1 LAETPLRRQ
10 YLQIKSQYPD
20 TIVFFRL
27 GDFYETFDGDAAIVA
42 RVCDVV
48 LTSRPTSKDQRIPMA
63 GVPYHS
69 AEGYISRL
77 VQAGYKVAV
86 AEQLSAPT
94 VDEETAARRIR
105 LGKKESSLTA
115 NWAEAGVPGHQIGK
129 GRELVERDVVRVIT
143 PGTVTEP
150 GMLDERRNN
159 YVVAALVEAEGA
171 GIAYADITTG
181 EFATTEIR
189 RPASELSLAVQQEL
203 DRLHPAEILSPDE
216 WQDAAERGGRN
227 AYRAWAAGTDDR
239 RQTTD
244 DGQQQSKSHNGN
256 TPHSAFRTPHSTT
269 TPVDTWTLE
278 QARRRLLK
286 HFGAASLEPYG
297 CARLPL
303 ATRAA
308 GALLAYIGETNRA
321 ALQQLTRLVT
331 YSTEQ
336 YMALDPH
343 TRRNLE
349 IAESQGGRRNS
360 LLFVLDETRTAMA
373 SRLLARWLNQPLLDL
388 NRLNSRQDAIE
399 AFVDNAALRV
409 ELRDLLNNL
418 PDLERLTTRIV
429 QGNAGPR
436 DLIAVK
442 TTLDRLPDIHATLAM
457 PDAIEGRR
465 QKVEESSDSEQS
477 KIQNPKSK
485 ILGSLASRIQP
496 CEDLSDLIG
505 RAIADDPPALI
516 GTGEAIRPG
525 FSSDLDNFRAASKD
539 AKAWIAGLENQERV
553 RTGIKGLKVGYNKVF
568 GYYIEISN
576 AGADAVPKDYIRK
589 QTLVGAE
596 RYITPELKEYE
607 NLILNAQ
614 EKLVELERAAFGEV
628 LKEVGASSARLMG
641 VAEALALLDVF
652 AALAEVAVRHSYTR
666 PKLDDSPVLDIREGR
681 HPVVERTL
689 RDEQFVPNDA
699 HLDSRDAQVVIL
711 TGPNMAGKS
720 VYIKQVALIVL
731 LAQIGSF
738 VPAEEAHIGLVD
750 RIFTRV
756 GAQDD
761 IATGRSTFMVEMEET
776 AYILHH
782 ATSRSLVILD
792 EIGRGTSTYDGLA
805 IARAVVEYIHN
816 SPRLQSKTLFATHYH
831 ELTEL
836 EKLLPRVRNYNVA
849 VAEEGERVVFLH
861 KIVPGGADRSYGI
874 HVARLAGLP
883 RAILRRA
890 EDILE
895 DLERGGT
902 KEARRKA
909 MQQPVDDRQLALPFA
924 QAITDPIRDE
934 LRRLRPEEMSPL
946 EALGV
951 LYELHKKAQES

>member
-1 LAETPLRRQ
+1 VAETPLRRQ
-10 YLQIKSQYPD
+10 YLQIKSQHPG

-27 GDFYETFDGDAAIVA
+27 GDFYETFDEDAAIVA

-86 AEQLSAPT
+86 AEQLTAPT

-105 LGKKESSLTA
+105 LGKKESVLTA
-115 NWAEAGVPGHQIGK
+115 NWAESGVPGHQVGK

-150 GMLDERRNN
+150 GMLDEKRNN
-159 YVVAALVEAEGA
+159 YIVAALVEREGA

-189 RPASELSLAVQQEL
+189 RPPQELPLAVQQEL
-203 DRLHPAEILSPDE
+203 DRLNPAEILAPE
-216 WQDAAERGGRN
+216 
-227 AYRAWAAGTDDR
+227 TI
-239 RQTTD
+239 D
-244 DGQQQSKSHNGN
+244 DGRWTMNGSKNEQGSLDNSKFKIQNSILETH
-256 TPHSAFRTPHSTT
+256 
-269 TPVDTWTLE
+269 TPVEQWTLE

-286 HFGAASLEPYG
+286 HFAAASLEPYG

-308 GALLAYIGETNRA
+308 GALLAYIGEANRS

-349 IAESQGGRRNS
+349 IAESSGGRRNS
-360 LLFVLDETRTAMA
+360 LLSVLDETRTAMA
-373 SRLLARWLNQPLLDL
+373 SRLLGRWLNQPLLDL

-399 AFVDNAALRV
+399 AFVDNASLRV

-436 DLIAVK
+436 DLVAVK
-442 TTLDRLPDIHATLAM
+442 TALDRLPDIHATLA
-457 PDAIEGRR
+457 
-465 QKVEESSDSEQS
+465 VQS
-477 KIQNPKSK
+477 PKSK
-485 ILGSLASRIQP
+485 VQGSKSEQPSVLDALTGRIQP
-496 CEDLSDLIG
+496 CEDLSELIG
-505 RAIADDPPALI
+505 KAITDDPPALL
-516 GTGEAIRPG
+516 GSGEAIRPG
-525 FSSDLDNFRAASKD
+525 FSAELDNFRASSKD
-539 AKAWIAGLENQERV
+539 AKTWIAGLESQERE
-553 RTGIKGLKVGYNKVF
+553 RTGIKSLKVGYNKVF
-568 GYYIEISN
+568 GYYIEVSN
-576 AGADAVPKDYIRK
+576 AGGGSVPKDYIRK

-628 LKEVGASSARLMG
+628 LRHVSASSARLMA

-652 AALAEVAVRHSYTR
+652 SALAEVAVRQSYTR
-666 PKLDDSPVLDIREGR
+666 PRLDDSPALEIREGR

-689 RDEQFVPNDA
+689 RDELFVPNDA
-699 HLDSRDAQVVIL
+699 HLDSRDAQVIIL

-738 VPAEEAHIGLVD
+738 VPAEEAHIGIVD

-776 AYILHH
+776 AYILNH
-782 ATSRSLVILD
+782 ATSRSLIILD

-861 KIVPGGADRSYGI
+861 KIVPGGADRSYGV

-902 KEARRKA
+902 KETRRRA
-909 MQQPVDDRQLALPFA
+909 MQQPVDERQLALPFA
-924 QAITDPIRDE
+924 QPLDTDPLREE
-934 LRRLRPEEMSPL
+934 LRQLRPEEMSPL

-951 LYELHKKAQES
+951 LYEMHKKAQE

>member
-27 GDFYETFDGDAAIVA
+27 GDFYETFDDDASVVA

-48 LTSRPTSKDQRIPMA
+48 LTSRPTAKDERIPMA

-69 AEGYISRL
+69 AEGYIAKL
-77 VQAGYKVAV
+77 AQAGYKVAV
-86 AEQLSAPT
+86 AEQLTAPT

-115 NWAEAGVPGHQIGK
+115 NWAESGVPSYQVGK
-129 GRELVERDVVRVIT
+129 GRDLVERDVVRVIT

-159 YVVAALVEAEGA
+159 YIVAVALDQGAA

-189 RPASELSLAVQQEL
+189 RPSADLLAAVQQEI
-203 DRLHPAEILSPDE
+203 DRLHPAELLTPSED
-216 WQDAAERGGRN
+216 
-227 AYRAWAAGTDDR
+227 T
-239 RQTTD
+239 
-244 DGQQQSKSHNGN
+244 SHNGHRTGYRQWGTDEEARSTHN
-256 TPHSAFRTPHSTT
+256 ESNGHAPDIYSAIRNPQSAFPLTST
-269 TPVDTWTLE
+269 DAHDWTLDR
-278 QARRRLLK
+278 ARQRLLK
-286 HFGAASLEPYG
+286 HFSAASLEAYG
-297 CARLPL
+297 CAKLPL
-303 ATRAA
+303 AIRAA
-308 GALLAYIGETNRA
+308 GALLTYITETNRS
-321 ALQQLTRLVT
+321 ALTQLTRLVT

-336 YMALDPH
+336 FMTLDPH

-349 IAESQGGRRNS
+349 IYEGPSGRRNS
-360 LLFVLDETRTAMA
+360 LLGVLDETRTPMG
-373 SRLLARWLNQPLLDL
+373 SRQLTRWINQPLLDL
-388 NRLNSRQDAIE
+388 GRLKARQDAIE
-399 AFVDNAALRV
+399 AFVDNAALRA
-409 ELRDLLNNL
+409 ELRSLLNNL
-418 PDLERLTTRIV
+418 PDLERLCTRSV
-429 QGNAGPR
+429 QGTAGPR
-436 DLIAVK
+436 DMVAIKTAV
-442 TTLDRLPDIHATLAM
+442 DRLPEIRTALSYVTDEGPAKVLGTLS
-457 PDAIEGRR
+457 G
-465 QKVEESSDSEQS
+465 
-477 KIQNPKSK
+477 
-485 ILGSLASRIQP
+485 RIQA
-496 CEDLSDLIG
+496 CDDISDLIG
-505 RAIADDPPALI
+505 RAIADDPPALL
-516 GTGEAIRPG
+516 GTGDAIRPG
-525 FSSDLDNFRAASKD
+525 FSPELDTLRSASRD
-539 AKAWIAGLENQERV
+539 AKGWIAGLEAQEREK
-553 RTGIKGLKVGYNKVF
+553 TGIKSLKVGYNKVF
-568 GYYIEISN
+568 GYYIEVSHAN
-576 AGADAVPKDYIRK
+576 ADGVPRDYIRK

-596 RYITPELKEYE
+596 RYVTPELKEYE

-614 EKLVELERAAFGEV
+614 ERLVELERAAFQEV
-628 LKEVGASSARLMG
+628 LKQVAGCAARILQ
-641 VAEALALLDVF
+641 VSEALSLLDVF
-652 AALAEVAVRHSYTR
+652 SALADVAVRNSYVR
-666 PKLDDSPVLDIREGR
+666 PTLDDSTAIRIREGR
-681 HPVVERTL
+681 HPVVEKTL
-689 RDEQFVPNDA
+689 RDELFVPNDS
-699 HLDSRDAQVVIL
+699 HLDSADEAIVLL

-731 LAQIGSF
+731 MAQIGSF

-776 AYILHH
+776 ANILNH
-782 ATSRSLVILD
+782 ASNRSLIILD

-816 SPRLQSKTLFATHYH
+816 SPRLGAKTLFATHYH

-836 EKLLPRVRNYNVA
+836 EKVLPHVRNYNVA
-849 VAEEGERVVFLH
+849 VAEDGDRVVFLH

-890 EDILE
+890 EDILQ

-909 MQQPVDDRQLALPFA
+909 MQ
-924 QAITDPIRDE
+924 TDPGLQLSFANLDGVVPGPDPLREE
-934 LRRLRPEEMSPL
+934 LAALRPEEMSPL

-951 LYELHKKAQES
+951 LYELHKKAKENN